1 MTFSKHKKNAVILA
15 PPNCANLTFCTIRNR

>member
-15 PPNCANLTFCTIRNR
+15 PPIVQILHFAQ